1 MRSAITISLTPE
13 ARGGP
18 FVFWDDLPGACDKAA
33 KLGFDGIEIFAPA
46 PALLD
51 SEVVRPLLDRHK
63 LSLAAVG
70 TGAGMLVHKLSLT
83 SPDASVRDRAR
94 EFIRTMI
101 AAGGKLGAPAIIGSM
116 QGRWGESVSRD
127 DAFEYLID
135 ALNDLG
141 QYAAVFGVPLI
152 YEPLN
157 RYETNLVTMQAEGVA
172 LLKRLETDNVKLL
185 ADLFHMNIEESD
197 PPAAIRAAGSA
208 IGHVHLADSNRRPAG
223 CGHTD
228 FAPIAA
234 ALRDIGYEGYL
245 SAECLPWPDP
255 DAAAVKTIETYRAHF
270 GGKH

>member
-18 FVFWDDLPGACDKAA
+18 FVYWDGLASPCAKAA
-33 KLGFDGIEIFAPA
+33 QLGFDGVELFAPT
-46 PALLD
+46 PAALD
-51 SEVVRPLLDRHK
+51 AEVLRPLLDQHK
-63 LSLAAVG
+63 LSVAAVG
-70 TGAGMLVHKLSLT
+70 TGAGMVVHRLSLT
-83 SPDASVRDRAR
+83 SPDIAVRDRAR

-116 QGRWGESVSRD
+116 QGRWGEHVPRE
-127 DAFEYLID
+127 DAFEYLLD

-141 QYAAVFGVPLI
+141 EYAAVFGVPLI

-157 RYETNLVTMQAEGVA
+157 RYETNLVTTQADGVA
-172 LLKRLETDNVKLL
+172 LLKRLDTDNVKLL
-185 ADLFHMNIEESD
+185 ADLFHMNIEEAD
-197 PPAAIRAAGSA
+197 LPAAIRAAGSA

-234 ALRDIGYEGYL
+234 ALRDIGYDGFL
-245 SAECLPWPDP
+245 SAECFPWPDP
-255 DAAAVKTIETYRAHF
+255 NAAAAKAIESFRRYFAGT
-270 GGKH
+270 